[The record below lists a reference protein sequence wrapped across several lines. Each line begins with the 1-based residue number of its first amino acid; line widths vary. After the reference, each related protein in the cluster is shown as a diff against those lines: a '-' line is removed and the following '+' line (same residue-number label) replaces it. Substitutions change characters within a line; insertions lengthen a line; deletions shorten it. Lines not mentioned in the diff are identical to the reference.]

1 MQLIFESIA
10 RSEYLVYSLAMA
22 FMLQLAIYFSI
33 CGYVVIA
40 VDFAH
45 RRLKIGSMLDDR
57 PLKKTQVRT
66 EILSSVVTSG
76 VYAAYM
82 LVCFRLS
89 PGLYPESALEGV
101 VQMICFLVFYDF
113 LNYFTH
119 RALHTTIFVK
129 FHRQHHSSI
138 RVTPWSSSCMHPVE
152 ALLNQIPFVLFI
164 FITPVSGLMITIFY
178 MYFMLGMAI
187 GHSNYSPVN
196 NLIDM
201 PGLKR
206 WGRFH
211 QRHHQFG
218 NLNYGFAGTHWDFVF
233 ETNFQESRDRP

>member
-1 MQLIFESIA
+1 MSRFGAPPHCLRVNIQCKYA
-10 RSEYLVYSLAMA
+10 GLVVQFWTQINS
-22 FMLQLAIYFSI
+22 
-33 CGYVVIA
+33 YVVIA
-40 VDFAH
+40 VDFVY
-45 RRLKIGSMLDDR
+45 RKLKIGSMLDDR
-57 PLKKTQVRT
+57 PLKQTQIRT
-66 EILSSVVTSG
+66 EILSSVVTSA

-89 PGLYPESALEGV
+89 PGVYPESVLEGV

-129 FHRQHHSSI
+129 FHIQHHSSI
-138 RVTPWSSSCMHPVE
+138 RVTPWSSSCMHPIE
-152 ALLNQIPFVLFI
+152 AILNQIPFVLFI

-178 MYFMLGMAI
+178 MYFMLGMAM

-196 NLIDM
+196 NLVDM
-201 PGLKR
+201 SGLKR

-233 ETNFQESRDRP
+233 GTNFQESRDSG

>member
-1 MQLIFESIA
+1 MQLIFEIIA
-10 RSEYLVYSLAMA
+10 RSEYLVYSLTMA
-22 FMLQLAIYFSI
+22 FVLQLAIYISI

-40 VDFAH
+40 VDFMH

-57 PLKKTQVRT
+57 LLKQNQIRT
-66 EILSSVVTSG
+66 EILSSVVTSAI
-76 VYAAYM
+76 YAAYM
-82 LVCFRLS
+82 FVCFRLS
-89 PGLYPESALEGV
+89 SGVFPESVLEGV
-101 VQMICFLVFYDF
+101 VQMIWFLVFYDF

-119 RALHTTIFVK
+119 RMLHTTILSK
-129 FHRQHHSSI
+129 YHRQHHSSV
-138 RVTPWSSSCMHPVE
+138 RVTPWSSSCMHPIE
-152 ALLNQIPFVLFI
+152 AVLNQIPFVLFI
-164 FITPVSGLMITIFY
+164 FITPVSSLMITIFY

-187 GHSNYSPVN
+187 GHSNYSAVN
-196 NLIDM
+196 NLVGM

-233 ETNFQESRDRP
+233 GTNFQVLTR